1 MASLGHVAVGVAAA
15 RAYQRSGGRP
25 SWRSMAAW
33 SALSL
38 LPDADV
44 IGFSLGVEYGDP
56 WGHRGATHSLTL
68 AVAAGLCIGL
78 AARRFGK
85 PIRRSAVFAAIVLAS
100 HGILDTLT
108 DGGLGCALFWPFNL
122 TRYFAPWR
130 PIPVAPIGAAFLS
143 PYGAIV
149 SAIELALFGP
159 LFFYA
164 LRPRRLEGRRAAA
177 VILLTMWAGSVW
189 LIASGDPVR
198 ESIVGTALRENT
210 TYAEG
215 FSESAFR
222 AIEQGQSDRHVRD
235 RLGPPVGESW
245 VYPLPSQRAA
255 ETSAASLDG
264 CRAIR
269 FDRDVVAAAFDG
281 DACRKAGI
289 TVGTPLGEV
298 RQRLGPPPESCW
310 QYTSSPRGAHY
321 RVRGVCFV
329 GSTVDQVVRRWQ

>member
-1 MASLGHVAVGVAAA
+1 MASLGHVAVGIAAA

-25 SWRSMAAW
+25 SWRSMAGW

-44 IGFSLGVEYGDP
+44 IGFSLGVQYGDP

-78 AARRFGK
+78 AARGFDK
-85 PIRRSAVFAAIVLAS
+85 PVRRSAVFATVVLAS

-108 DGGLGCALFWPFNL
+108 DGGLGCALFWPFDL

-130 PIPVAPIGAAFLS
+130 PIPVAPIGVAFLS
-143 PYGAIV
+143 PYGAFV
-149 SAIELALFGP
+149 SAIELALFSP

-164 LRPRRLEGRRAAA
+164 LWPRRFDGKRAAVA
-177 VILLTMWAGSVW
+177 ILLTLWAGSVW

-198 ESIVGTALRENT
+198 DSVIGAALREST
-210 TYAEG
+210 AYAKG

-222 AIEQGQSDRHVRD
+222 TIEAGQSDRDVRD
-235 RLGPPVGESW
+235 RLGPPVGQSW
-245 VYPLPSQRAA
+245 FYPLPSQRAA

-264 CRAIR
+264 CRAVR
-269 FDRDVVAAAFDG
+269 FDADVVVAAFDG
-281 DACRKAGI
+281 EACRKVGI
-289 TVGTPLGEV
+289 VAGTPLGEV

-310 QYTSSPRGAHY
+310 RYSWSPGDTHY
-321 RVRGVCFV
+321 RVRDVCFV
-329 GSTVDQVVRRWQ
+329 ASSVDTVIRRWR